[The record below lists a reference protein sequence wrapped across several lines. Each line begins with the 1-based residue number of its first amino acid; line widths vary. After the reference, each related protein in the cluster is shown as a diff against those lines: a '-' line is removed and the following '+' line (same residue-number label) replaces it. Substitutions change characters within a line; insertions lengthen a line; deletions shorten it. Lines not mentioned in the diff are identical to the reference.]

1 MEKQND
7 TQMVYIKDLLF
18 TVLYR
23 WKAVLAVM
31 LAFALLLGGAAML
44 LGSTPTQDELSALA
58 AYSTAKAVYDQRITA
73 LEKSVNERQA
83 HVNGS
88 LLMALDPYNHYEAQ
102 LTISVQLQEGDSGFQ
117 SAFSSQSVL
126 EAYRAML
133 TEEGFLTT
141 LAELLQQPAQYVP
154 ELIGATTPAIG
165 TDTVTFSIKC
175 ADAQTAA
182 ALAEAMEQH
191 LLGSQDTIQQDL
203 PAHNLSV
210 LKTTALAMADSNLA
224 ETQRGELNRLAEIL
238 TGLTEARNKR
248 SALVRP
254 NAADGA
260 SKIKTA
266 ILLAA
271 VGAFAGAFL
280 MVCILWLG
288 HIGSGKVYS
297 ARTLQ
302 NRTGIKVLGTLDSG
316 KKRGPVLRWLRKLEG
331 RAAATDPTFV
341 ATDIALRAETG
352 KLLVIGSNALAKA
365 LNATMPQA
373 EVTAAASILE
383 CPDALQALA
392 ACDAVVLT
400 ATCEVTRYQAVLQQ
414 MEKIKDFNKQLI
426 GCVLVDG

>member
-1 MEKQND
+1 MEQQKE

-23 WKAVLAVM
+23 WKTVLIVM
-31 LAFALLLGGAAML
+31 LVFALLLGGVSML
-44 LGSTPTQDELSALA
+44 LGGSPSQEELHALA
-58 AYSTAKAVYDQRITA
+58 NYSTAKAVYDQRIAA

-83 HVNGS
+83 HINGS

-154 ELIGATTPAIG
+154 ELMGSTSPAIG
-165 TDTVTFSIKC
+165 TDTITFTIKC

-182 ALAEAMEQH
+182 ALAEAMEHH
-191 LLGSQDTIQQDL
+191 LVGSQETIQQDL

-210 LKTTALAMADSNLA
+210 LKTTALAIADSDLA

-248 SALVRP
+248 NALVLP
-254 NAADGA
+254 DTASSA
-260 SKIKTA
+260 SKLKTA

-271 VGAFAGAFL
+271 VGAFAGAFVV
-280 MVCILWLG
+280 VCLLWVG
-288 HIGSGKVYS
+288 HIGSGKIYS

-316 KKRGPVLRWLRKLEG
+316 KTRGPILRWLRKLEG
-331 RAAATDPTFV
+331 RTATSDPTFV
-341 ATDIALRAETG
+341 ATEIALRAEAG

-365 LNATMPQA
+365 LKATMPQA

-383 CPDALQALA
+383 CPEALKALA
-392 ACDAVVLT
+392 ACDSVVLVE
-400 ATCEVTRYQAVLQQ
+400 ACGNSRYQAVLQQ